1 MAREGTTEL
10 KEGFKTST
18 CENKPFPHLATSS
31 LHVTQAQILLPSC
44 NPLVSVAWS
53 SKHRVTYLQ
62 LETFLSNLEKP
73 LPFNNL
79 GENTSNSPFG
89 GAHGHNKG

>member
-1 MAREGTTEL
+1 MTVTRFPCLHAVLQGEQGGWLRFLPQGSLWVAGQAL
-10 KEGFKTST
+10 K
-18 CENKPFPHLATSS
+18 
-31 LHVTQAQILLPSC
+31 
-44 NPLVSVAWS
+44 
-53 SKHRVTYLQ
+53 